1 MHSGEDLMFASK
13 ITENAELRPLEPW
26 HAAEFLAHVDKARA
40 NIEPYIPWADRVVD
54 EPSAAQFLQRYAER
68 QAADQG
74 RIYGIWLDGELVG
87 GLLFRTFDPVW
98 GSCEIGV
105 WLAADAEGHGLV
117 ARSAQQL
124 IDWAIGVR
132 GLTRVEW
139 RCVPTN
145 ARSVAVAKRLGM
157 TCEGTLRQAFPY
169 RGETH
174 DLQIWAML
182 RDEWD
187 HRPWLPN

>member
-1 MHSGEDLMFASK
+1 MYAVR

-26 HAAEFLAHVDKARA
+26 QSSEFLAHVENART
-40 NIEPYIPWADRVVD
+40 NIEPYIPWSEVVVD
-54 EPSAAQFLQRYAER
+54 EESARSFLQRYAER
-68 QAADQG
+68 QAADEG

-87 GLLFRTFDPVW
+87 GVLFRTFDAAR

-105 WLAADAEGHGLV
+105 WLAAEAEGRGLITR
-117 ARSAQQL
+117 AAQQL

-145 ARSVAVAKRLGM
+145 ERSVAVAKRLGM
-157 TCEGTLRQAFPY
+157 TAEGTLRQAFPY
-169 RGETH
+169 RGELH
-174 DLQIWAML
+174 DVQIWATV
-182 RDEWD
+182 RDEWH
-187 HRPWLPN
+187 HRSWR

>member
-1 MHSGEDLMFASK
+1 MYLGEATMYAVR

-26 HAAEFLAHVDKARA
+26 QSSEFLAHVENART
-40 NIEPYIPWADRVVD
+40 NIEPYIPWSEVVVD
-54 EPSAAQFLQRYAER
+54 EESARSFLQRYAER
-68 QAADQG
+68 QAADEG

-87 GLLFRTFDPVW
+87 GVLFRTFDAAW

-105 WLAADAEGHGLV
+105 WLAAEAEGRGLITR
-117 ARSAQQL
+117 AAQQL

-145 ARSVAVAKRLGM
+145 ERSVAVAKRLGM
-157 TCEGTLRQAFPY
+157 TAEGTLRQAFPY
-169 RGETH
+169 RGELH
-174 DLQIWAML
+174 DVQIWAL
-182 RDEWD
+182 VRDEWD
-187 HRPWLPN
+187 RLSWR